1 MWTQNGKS
9 IRESKSS
16 HFMPDTSIHYTS
28 TVCLYYILIFNVMSK
43 ICMICPSM
51 PTASNYIY
59 LPPIWS
65 LGCFWG
71 AKFGTENAASP
82 TIHNGFRSPV
92 EIPGNF
98 FGGYAKWSHDWTKKK
113 KTSFP
118 LRMVPMGKPMETHG
132 KFQPTDR
139 GVKKEVRTFTNLVQ
153 NLGFPPCDA
162 VRKVETFP
170 PEFYWVEYV
179 SSMNLCFF
187 EWDVSSARCAE
198 LKITSLLIFP
208 TQLIEICCSTLPV
221 NLCVGMIAVTDPIAW
236 RYRPCKFWIET
247 MLGVHVRFKDSKGW
261 QLQATLSIHFPK
273 ASGPATK
280 THEGLRSHAGCT
292 YGGAPRCGW
301 SIEQSKAPGK
311 MQRKQQKDQGPR
323 WWTGG
328 KGCKED

>member
-113 KTSFP
+113 RHRSPYVWSPWGNPWK
-118 LRMVPMGKPMETHG
+118 PMGNSNRLTE
-132 KFQPTDR
+132 
-139 GVKKEVRTFTNLVQ
+139 
-153 NLGFPPCDA
+153 
-162 VRKVETFP
+162 
-170 PEFYWVEYV
+170 
-179 SSMNLCFF
+179 
-187 EWDVSSARCAE
+187 
-198 LKITSLLIFP
+198 
-208 TQLIEICCSTLPV
+208 
-221 NLCVGMIAVTDPIAW
+221 AW
-236 RYRPCKFWIET
+236 RRRWEHSQIWSRTLASHLVMLWGKLKLSPQNFIGLNMYLQWICVSLNG
-247 MLGVHVRFKDSKGW
+247 MLVRLGV
-261 QLQATLSIHFPK
+261 LSW
-273 ASGPATK
+273 
-280 THEGLRSHAGCT
+280 R
-292 YGGAPRCGW
+292 
-301 SIEQSKAPGK
+301 
-311 MQRKQQKDQGPR
+311 
-323 WWTGG
+323 
-328 KGCKED
+328 